1 MAQGVTERR
10 TPLHRVVADLAALFA
25 PPGVEGGT
33 PSRTSVVL
41 LIQLRWI
48 AVFGQ
53 LATIVVAA
61 AVLRVR
67 LPLAPLLLAPL
78 LLIVINLA
86 AAKVVVQAKAFSQ
99 RELFSALMIDVVAL
113 CWQLYY
119 SGGATNP
126 FTFLFLLQIVIG
138 AIILEARWSWLVAL
152 NACLCMAFLTFR
164 YEPLQLP
171 PHFATDQ
178 FRLYIYGSL
187 FCFVL
192 AAVLLIVFVVRLDRS
207 RRESDARLAAY
218 YRQAAEEDH
227 IIRMGLLASGAA
239 HELGTPLSSISVI
252 LGDWSH
258 EPTIAADPD
267 MAADLSDVR
276 RELDRCKT
284 IVSGILMS
292 AGELRGV
299 DPAVTSVRGFV
310 EDLADEWSARIPGEL
325 RVIDR
330 LPEDVEIIADPGL
343 RQIVGNV
350 IDNAIEVSPDLVLF
364 EVWLE
369 GEAAERRMIFT
380 VSDRGPGFAPEVLNR
395 IGQPYISTKGRDG
408 GGLGLFL
415 VVNVIRKLGGTVSVE
430 NRESGGASV
439 QLAIPLATLALEEQE
454 QRQGKR

>member
-1 MAQGVTERR
+1 M
-10 TPLHRVVADLAALFA
+10 
-25 PPGVEGGT
+25 PGST
-33 PSRTSVVL
+33 PSRSSVVL
-41 LIQLRWI
+41 LTQLRWI

-53 LATIVVAA
+53 LATIIVVAA
-61 AVLRVR
+61 VLKVR

-78 LLIVINLA
+78 LLIVINLTVA
-86 AAKVVVQAKAFSQ
+86 RVVLQRESFSQ
-99 RELFSALMIDVVAL
+99 REMFSALMIDVVAL

-152 NACLCMAFLTFR
+152 NACLCMALLTFR
-164 YEPLQLP
+164 YVPLQLP
-171 PHFATDQ
+171 DRFAGDHFH
-178 FRLYIYGSL
+178 LYIYGSL

-192 AAVLLIVFVVRLDRS
+192 AAVLLIVFVVRLDRN
-207 RRESDARLAAY
+207 RRESDAQLAAY
-218 YRQAAEEDH
+218 HQQAAEEDH

-258 EPTIAADPD
+258 EPTIMDDPD
-267 MAADLSDVR
+267 MAADLADVR
-276 RELDRCKT
+276 RELERCKT

-292 AGELRGV
+292 AGEVRGV
-299 DPAVTSVRGFV
+299 DPAVTTVRGFID
-310 EDLADEWSARIPGEL
+310 DLAEEWRTRIPGEL
-325 RVIDR
+325 RVTDR
-330 LPEDVEIIADPGL
+330 MADDVEIIADPGL

-350 IDNAIEVSPDLVLF
+350 IDNAIEVSPDLVLV

-369 GEAAERRMIFT
+369 GDGEGKNQGRQVMLT
-380 VSDRGPGFAPEVLNR
+380 VSDRGPGFAPEVLR
-395 IGQPYISTKGRDG
+395 RLGQPYISTKGRDG

-415 VVNVIRKLGGTVSVE
+415 VINVIRKLGGTVSVE
-430 NRESGGASV
+430 NRATGGASV

-454 QRQGKR
+454 QRQEKQ

>member
-1 MAQGVTERR
+1 MAGSS
-10 TPLHRVVADLAALFA
+10 
-25 PPGVEGGT
+25 
-33 PSRTSVVL
+33 PSRSSVVL
-41 LIQLRWI
+41 LTQLRWI

-53 LATIVVAA
+53 LATIVVVST
-61 AVLRVR
+61 VLKVR

-78 LLIVINLA
+78 LLMVINLTVA
-86 AAKVVVQAKAFSQ
+86 RVVFQRKAFSQ
-99 RELFSALMIDVVAL
+99 RELFSALMIDVIAL

-138 AIILEARWSWLVAL
+138 AIILEPRWSWMVAF
-152 NACLCMAFLTFR
+152 NACLCMVVLTFR
-164 YEPLQLP
+164 YVPLKLP
-171 PHFATDQ
+171 ESYAANHFH
-178 FRLYIYGSL
+178 LYIYGSL

-192 AAVLLIVFVVRLDRS
+192 AAVLLIVFVARLDRS
-207 RRESDARLAAY
+207 RRDNDAQLAAY
-218 YRQAAEEDH
+218 HQQATEEDH

-252 LGDWSH
+252 LGDWSR
-258 EPTIAADPD
+258 EPAIASDPD
-267 MAADLSDVR
+267 MAADLADVR
-276 RELDRCKT
+276 RELERCKT

-292 AGELRGV
+292 AGEVRGI
-299 DPAVTSVRGFV
+299 DPAVTTVRGFV

-330 LPEDVEIIADPGL
+330 LPQDVEIIADPGL

-350 IDNAIEVSPDLVLF
+350 IDNAIEVSPELVLF
-364 EVWLE
+364 EVWME
-369 GEAAERRMIFT
+369 GEDAARRMIFT
-380 VSDRGPGFAPEVLNR
+380 VSDRGPGFAPEVQRR
-395 IGQPYISTKGRDG
+395 IGQPYISTKGREG

-439 QLAIPLATLALEEQE
+439 QLAIPLATLALEETE
-454 QRQGKR
+454 QR

>member
-1 MAQGVTERR
+1 M
-10 TPLHRVVADLAALFA
+10 
-25 PPGVEGGT
+25 
-33 PSRTSVVL
+33 
-41 LIQLRWI
+41 
-48 AVFGQ
+48 
-53 LATIVVAA
+53 
-61 AVLRVR
+61 
-67 LPLAPLLLAPL
+67 
-78 LLIVINLA
+78 
-86 AAKVVVQAKAFSQ
+86 
-99 RELFSALMIDVVAL
+99 FSALMIDVVAL

-152 NACLCMAFLTFR
+152 NACLCMALLTFF

-171 PHFATDQ
+171 DRLAGDHFH
-178 FRLYIYGSL
+178 LYIYGSL

-192 AAVLLIVFVVRLDRS
+192 AAVLLIVFVVRLDRN
-207 RRESDARLAAY
+207 RRESDARLADY
-218 YRQAAEEDH
+218 YQQAAEEDH

-258 EPTIAADPD
+258 EPTIRDDPD
-267 MAADLSDVR
+267 MAADLADVR
-276 RELDRCKT
+276 RELERCKT

-292 AGELRGV
+292 AGEVRGV
-299 DPAVTSVRGFV
+299 DPAVTTVRGFID
-310 EDLADEWSARIPGEL
+310 DLAEEWRTRIPGEL

-330 LPEDVEIIADPGL
+330 MAGDVEIIADPGL

-350 IDNAIEVSPDLVLF
+350 IDNAIEVSPDLVLI

-369 GEAAERRMIFT
+369 GGRCPESGTAGHADRKRPRPRLRARSAAPHRPALYLDQGARR
-380 VSDRGPGFAPEVLNR
+380 
-395 IGQPYISTKGRDG
+395 

-415 VVNVIRKLGGTVSVE
+415 VVNVIRKLGGAVSVE
-430 NRESGGASV
+430 NRETGGASV

-454 QRQGKR
+454 QRQEKQ

>member
-1 MAQGVTERR
+1 MAPGVIER
-10 TPLHRVVADLAALFA
+10 LAALFA
-25 PPGVEGGT
+25 PPEVPGST
-33 PSRTSVVL
+33 PSRSSVVL
-41 LIQLRWI
+41 LTQLRWT

-53 LATIVVAA
+53 LATIVVVS
-61 AVLRVR
+61 AVLKVR

-78 LLIVINLA
+78 LLIVINLTVA
-86 AAKVVVQAKAFSQ
+86 RVVLQ
-99 RELFSALMIDVVAL
+99 RESFAQREMFSALMIDVVAL

-152 NACLCMAFLTFR
+152 NACLCMALLTFF

-171 PHFATDQ
+171 DRLAGDHFH
-178 FRLYIYGSL
+178 LYIYGSL

-192 AAVLLIVFVVRLDRS
+192 AAVLLIVFVVRLDRN

-218 YRQAAEEDH
+218 YQQAAEEDH

-258 EPTIAADPD
+258 EPTIRDDPD
-267 MAADLSDVR
+267 MAADLADVR
-276 RELDRCKT
+276 RELERCKT

-292 AGELRGV
+292 AGEVRGV
-299 DPAVTSVRGFV
+299 DPAVTTVRGFID
-310 EDLADEWSARIPGEL
+310 DLAEEWRTRIPGEL

-330 LPEDVEIIADPGL
+330 MADDVEIIADPGL

-350 IDNAIEVSPDLVLF
+350 IDNAIEVSPDLVLI

-369 GEAAERRMIFT
+369 GEGAAQSPGRQVMLT
-380 VSDRGPGFAPEVLNR
+380 VSDRGPGFAPEVLRR

-415 VVNVIRKLGGTVSVE
+415 VVNVIRKLGGAVSVE
-430 NRESGGASV
+430 NRETGGASV

-454 QRQGKR
+454 QRQEKQ